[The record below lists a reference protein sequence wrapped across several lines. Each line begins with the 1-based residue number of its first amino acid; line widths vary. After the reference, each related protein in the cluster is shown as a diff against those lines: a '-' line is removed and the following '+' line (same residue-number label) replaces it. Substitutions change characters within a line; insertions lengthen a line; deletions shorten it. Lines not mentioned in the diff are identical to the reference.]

1 MHSLPA
7 TGESADAILGRLSE
21 LKKGDGVVEV
31 SKNFTNV
38 FVGSDDA
45 RRVAE
50 EAYRAFL
57 WENALDPTAYPS
69 LGRFERDVTAIA
81 ASHLHGDGAVGSFT
95 SGGTESLMLAVKTM
109 RDWAR
114 AERGIEKPNF
124 VMPVTAHPAFM
135 KASHYFDVEVRRV
148 PVDKA
153 LRADVAAIEAA
164 IDDSTAMLVGSA
176 PGYSFGVVDPIPEI
190 AGLASSRG
198 LLCHVDACIGGW
210 LLPLFSE
217 LGADVPP
224 FDFEVDGVTSI
235 SVDFHKYA
243 LCAKGAS
250 CLLFRDPALRRHQF
264 FSFVG
269 WPGYVLLNSTIQST
283 KSGGPLASAWAVL
296 HHIGHDG
303 YLEIA
308 RQILDATQAIVAEV
322 ADVNGARVVAKP
334 DASLIAVATDVDAF
348 AVSDAM
354 ARRGWRH
361 FPQLSYE
368 DLPRS
373 IHLTVLPGNVGRV
386 GEWAAALG
394 ESIDEVAGAP
404 EPTGLAAV
412 KAAVAS
418 MDLDSLGFDQLDQL
432 LDMGGIDPLADSGSD
447 GPSMAEMN
455 DLLDSLPPAVCA
467 KVLTLFLDRMTRPS
481 PS

>member
-1 MHSLPA
+1 MHSLPTA
-7 TGESADAILGRLSE
+7 GESADAILDRLNA
-21 LKKGDGVVEV
+21 LKKSDGVVEV

-38 FVGSDDA
+38 FIGNDDA

-50 EAYRAFL
+50 EAYLAYL

-81 ASHLHGDGAVGSFT
+81 ASHLRGDGAVGSFT

-114 AERGIEKPNF
+114 AERGIENPNF

-135 KASHYFDVEVRRV
+135 KASHYLDVEVRRV
-148 PVDKA
+148 PVDPA
-153 LRADVAAIEAA
+153 TLTADVNAIEAA

-176 PGYSFGVVDPIPEI
+176 PGYSFGVVDPVPEI
-190 AGLASSRG
+190 AALASARG

-210 LLPLFSE
+210 LLPLFRE

-250 CLLFRDPALRRHQF
+250 CLLFRDPALRRYQF

-308 RQILDATQAIVAEV
+308 RQIYDATEAIVAEV
-322 ADVNGARVVAKP
+322 DGIDGARVVAKP

-361 FPQLSYE
+361 FPQLSYD

-386 GEWAAALG
+386 SEWAEALG
-394 ESIDEVAGAP
+394 ESIDEVADAR
-404 EPTGLAAV
+404 EPTGLAGV
-412 KAAVAS
+412 KSAVAS
-418 MDLDSLGFDQLDQL
+418 MDLDTLGFDQLDQL
-432 LDMGGIDPLADSGSD
+432 LDMAGIDPLAESD

-481 PS
+481 PT

>member
-1 MHSLPA
+1 MHSLPT
-7 TGESADAILGRLSE
+7 TGESADAILGRLGE
-21 LKKGDGVVEV
+21 LKKSDGVVEV

-38 FVGSDDA
+38 FVGNDDA

-50 EAYRAFL
+50 DAYRAYL

-114 AERGIEKPNF
+114 AERGIDNPNF

-148 PVDKA
+148 PVDET

-164 IDDSTAMLVGSA
+164 IDESTAMLVGSA

-190 AGLASSRG
+190 ARLASSRG

-217 LGADVPP
+217 LGANVPP
-224 FDFEVDGVTSI
+224 FDFAVDGVTSI

-250 CLLFRDPALRRHQF
+250 CLLFRDPALRRYQF

-296 HHIGHDG
+296 HHIGRDG

-308 RQILDATQAIVAEV
+308 RQILDATRAIVTEV
-322 ADVNGARVVAKP
+322 DEIEGARVVARP

-386 GEWAAALG
+386 GEWAAALS
-394 ESIDEVAGAP
+394 ESINEVAAAP

-412 KAAVAS
+412 KSAVAS

-432 LDMGGIDPLADSGSD
+432 LDMAGIDPLAESD
-447 GPSMAEMN
+447 EPSMAEMN

-481 PS
+481 PA

>member
-1 MHSLPA
+1 MHSLPTA
-7 TGESADAILGRLSE
+7 GESADGVLSRLNE
-21 LKKGDGVVEV
+21 LKKSDGVVEV
-31 SKNFTNV
+31 
-38 FVGSDDA
+38 
-45 RRVAE
+45 
-50 EAYRAFL
+50 AYL
-57 WENALDPTAYPS
+57 WKNALDPTAYPS

-81 ASHLHGDGAVGSFT
+81 ASHLRGDAVGSFT

-114 AERGIEKPNF
+114 AEKGISRPNF

-135 KASHYFDVEVRRV
+135 KASHYLDVEVRRV
-148 PVDKA
+148 PVDQN
-153 LRADVAAIEAA
+153 LRADVPAIEAA
-164 IDDSTAMLVGSA
+164 IDDSTAMLVGSS
-176 PGYSFGVVDPIPEI
+176 PGYSFGVIDPIPEI
-190 AGLASSRG
+190 AALAASRG

-210 LLPLFSE
+210 LLPLFRE

-250 CLLFRDPALRRHQF
+250 CLLFRDPALRRYQF

-308 RQILDATQAIVAEV
+308 RHIYDATQAIVEEV
-322 ADVNGARVVAKP
+322 HGIDGARVVAEP

-354 ARRGWRH
+354 GRRGWRH

-373 IHLTVLPGNVGRV
+373 IHLTVLPGNVERV
-386 GEWAAALG
+386 GEWAAALR
-394 ESIDEVAGAP
+394 ESIDEVAAAP

-412 KAAVAS
+412 KSAVKS
-418 MDLDSLGFDQLDQL
+418 MDLDSLSFDQLDQL
-432 LDMGGIDPLADSGSD
+432 LDMAGIDPLADSD

-481 PS
+481 QS